1 MALASEPD
9 LPEGSPIIYFDSHPE
24 EQAQSYLY
32 SGLSWLGSQLHIAF
46 TGQVPR
52 PHLPGNLRVI
62 WYMTDGNQGLKDYQ
76 LHEYVQVREN
86 FNELL
91 KMDEIRRV
99 VIMGYPSENP
109 YTIEAG
115 GKKSKLAKQLDKK
128 MQRIREDRREV
139 KKNMEKDKAVY
150 GADEMDE
157 RIDSEEEEEEFR
169 ELEAKKEGDG
179 LLSGVEV

>member
-1 MALASEPD
+1 MALAPEPER
-9 LPEGSPIIYFDSHPE
+9 PEGTPIIFFDSHPE

-62 WYMTDGNQGLKDYQ
+62 WYTTDKNQGFKDYQ
-76 LHEYVQVREN
+76 LHEYAQVREN
-86 FNELL
+86 FDELL
-91 KMDEIRRV
+91 KMEEIRRV

-109 YTIEAG
+109 YVVEAG
-115 GKKSKLAKQLDKK
+115 GKKSQLAKQMDKK
-128 MQRIREDRREV
+128 MQNLRQNREEM
-139 KKNMEKDKAVY
+139 KKNMEDDKVLY
-150 GADEMDE
+150 GADGLYGH
-157 RIDSEEEEEEFR
+157 IDSEEEEAEFR

>member
-1 MALASEPD
+1 MALAPEPE
-9 LPEGSPIIYFDSHPE
+9 LPEGSPIIFFDSHPE

-62 WYMTDGNQGLKDYQ
+62 WYTTDGNQGLKDYQ
-76 LHEYVQVREN
+76 LHEYAQVREN
-86 FNELL
+86 FDELL

-109 YTIEAG
+109 YVVEPG

-128 MQRIREDRREV
+128 MQRIREDREDV

-157 RIDSEEEEEEFR
+157 HIDSEEEEEEFR